1 MKEAVVADDSQRDGY
16 FPLIV
21 KGGDWIH
28 AAVLVSNALELLGYS
43 FRERPDRIATPMI
56 EDWSGAKFSKS
67 VYIKAG
73 TYDRLPQ
80 EFVSLDNFTD
90 KFGEQGFQQLW
101 THVSSW
107 VTDPKKFYRN
117 YSLDYLKAVFDK

>member
-1 MKEAVVADDSQRDGY
+1 
-16 FPLIV
+16 
-21 KGGDWIH
+21 
-28 AAVLVSNALELLGYS
+28 
-43 FRERPDRIATPMI
+43 MI

-80 EFVSLDNFTD
+80 EFVSLDNFMD
-90 KFGEQGFQQLW
+90 EFGKQGFQKLW